1 MTAQQFYE
9 RVYGPSVAAVAAI
22 EAAGIKVDVAYGR
35 TLAEEL
41 RATCC
46 GLASEAA
53 GIAATL
59 GVQGFK
65 PTAKDRQEEMAA
77 FNALGDAPDFEAAVT
92 DFEAQWGEG
101 EFGRLTALRVR
112 EMQKQGAR

>member
-1 MTAQQFYE
+1 MKRLDMAIDRVVE
-9 RVYGPSVAAVAAI
+9 RMI
-22 EAAGIKVDVAYGR
+22 NAYR
-35 TLAEEL
+35 REDQITREE
-41 RATCC
+41 
-46 GLASEAA
+46 SE
-53 GIAATL
+53 
-59 GVQGFK
+59 

-92 DFEAQWGEG
+92 DFEAQWGTG